1 MGFLSLKQ
9 ILASWLLASFLEGL
23 TSLSYSQ
30 LAISFL
36 LGGSDII
43 KLLFNTILKYTGEQ
57 AIEKLNKKN
66 YFSTENSTTYPYT
79 SLIQT
84 KILQN

>member
-43 KLLFNTILKYTGEQ
+43 KLLLNTILKYIGEH
-57 AIEKLNKKN
+57 AIEKLNKK
-66 YFSTENSTTYPYT
+66 T
-79 SLIQT
+79 
-84 KILQN
+84 ILAQKTQPHTLTLH